1 MEEAIMNGYH
11 GRFLEIDLN
20 HQTTRD
26 LPLSE
31 DFCKMYIGG
40 ATMAAALIYDRIKS
54 DTDPLS
60 PENPIVMAC
69 GPFTGSPIP
78 MVSRY
83 AIGGISPLT
92 GFWGEATS
100 GGTFPFRLK
109 GAGWD
114 GIIITGRADKPVY
127 LHLKD
132 GQAEI
137 RDATNLWGKDSYQTQ
152 KIIKNEAGDSKIS
165 VACIGQAG
173 EKLIHYA
180 CIMNDSGR
188 AAGRCGMGAVMGSK
202 NLKAVAASG
211 NQQPKYADPAK
222 ITALA
227 RQAVKDINGN
237 LISVAFREYG
247 TLMYMDMGMTLGD
260 TPAKYFSKSVFP
272 VGEITGQ
279 ALRQKYSVSSYACR
293 GCPIGCGRKLQGFKP
308 GVDVDGPE
316 YETTAV
322 FGPLCMN
329 TDFDSIVEANHLC
342 NVYGID
348 TISAGVSVA
357 YAFCLYEQGILTK
370 DQVGF
375 ELGWGDGKAI
385 LKLVEMIVKQEGI
398 GVLLSRGTLAMA
410 REFNR
415 DEGEAAQVKGLEVP
429 MHDGRAFHG
438 LAVSYATGPRGACH
452 LKGAYYD
459 VDLGMMVPEYMILPS
474 DRLVSKGKGEPAAK
488 FQSFKDLFDALTL
501 CKFAPYPVP
510 QLCEMLNGLTGWQFD
525 PDQLLVAGN
534 RSINIKR
541 AVSHKMGLRRD
552 HDTLPKICLNAL
564 NEGTTAGVE
573 PDLEVMLKEYYQYR
587 GWDLETGRP
596 TREKLIELNL
606 RHVADEMY
614 P

>member
-1 MEEAIMNGYH
+1 MNGYH
-11 GRFLEIDLN
+11 GRILEIDLN
-20 HQTTRD
+20 NQTTKD

-31 DFCKMYIGG
+31 DFCKTYIGG
-40 ATMAAALIYDRIKS
+40 ATMAAALIYDRITP

-60 PENPIVMAC
+60 PENPIVMAT

-83 AIGGISPLT
+83 AIGGVSPLT

-114 GIIITGRADKPVY
+114 GIIVTGRADKPVY
-127 LHLKD
+127 LYLND

-137 RDATNLWGKDSYQTQ
+137 RDAKNLWGKDSYQTR
-152 KIIKNEAGDSKIS
+152 KIIKNGAPDSKLS

-173 EKLIHYA
+173 EKLIKYA
-180 CIMNDSGR
+180 CVMNDRGR
-188 AAGRCGMGAVMGSK
+188 AAGRCGMGALMGSK

-227 RQAVKDINGN
+227 KQAVKDINGN

-247 TLMYMDMGMTLGD
+247 TLMYMDMGMILGD
-260 TPAKYFSKSVFP
+260 TPAKYFTKSVFP
-272 VGEITGQ
+272 VSEITGQ
-279 ALRQKYSVSSYACR
+279 ALRQKYSVASYACR
-293 GCPIGCGRKLQGFKP
+293 GCPIGCGRNLQGFKF
-308 GVDVDGPE
+308 GLDVDGPE

-329 TDFDSIVEANHLC
+329 TDFDSIIEANHLC
-342 NVYGID
+342 NVHGID

-357 YAFCLYEQGILTK
+357 YAIYLYEQGILTK

-375 ELGWGDGKAI
+375 ELAWGDGKAV
-385 LKLVEMIVKQEGI
+385 LKLVEMIVNQEGI
-398 GVLLSRGTLAMA
+398 GVLLSKGTLAMA
-410 REFNR
+410 RALNR

-459 VDLGMMVPEYMILPS
+459 VDLGSMVLEYMILPS
-474 DRLVSKGKGEPAAK
+474 DRLVSAGKGEPAAK
-488 FQSFKDLFDALTL
+488 YQSFKDLFDSLTL
-501 CKFAPYPVP
+501 CKFAPYQVP
-510 QLCEMLNGLTGWQFD
+510 QLCEMLNGLTGWRFD
-525 PDQLLVAGN
+525 PDQLLAAGN
-534 RSINIKR
+534 RSITIKR
-541 AVSHKMGLRRD
+541 AISNKLGLRRE
-552 HDTLPKICLNAL
+552 HDSLPKICLDAL
-564 NEGTTAGVE
+564 KEGTTAGVQ
-573 PDLEVMLKEYYQYR
+573 PDLEMMLKEYYQYR
-587 GWDLETGRP
+587 GWDWQTGKP

-606 RHVADEMY
+606 HHVAEELY